1 MDIEKSGSFIYRNAR
16 PLDLARWMYLF
27 ENGDRDSVLNILAAY
42 QNEDGGFGHGLEP
55 DCWTPDSSPVQT
67 WTATEIIKETGL
79 EDAEHPVIQ
88 GILKYLSSG
97 MDFDGHTWANTV
109 PSNNDAPHAPWWTYS
124 PSHEVSY
131 NPTACFTG
139 FILKY
144 AQPGSEL
151 YQTALRLLQ
160 EAYSFFKTN
169 FPLESMHTV
178 SCFVELYGYLRG
190 GKAWGAV
197 DPDEFRDLLNRQISR
212 TLTRDTSVWAVEYVC
227 KPSLFIDSKDS
238 DFYAGCSEL
247 CDFECEFISDSQQA
261 DGTWAVTWAWS
272 DYPEQWHISKNWW
285 KSDLII
291 KNLKFFK
298 AMRG

>member
-27 ENGDRDSVLNILAAY
+27 ENGDRDSVLKILAAY

>member
-27 ENGDRDSVLNILAAY
+27 ENGDRDSVLKILAAY

-169 FPLESMHTV
+169 FPFESMHTV

>member
-1 MDIEKSGSFIYRNAR
+1 MDIEKSGAFIYRNAR

-27 ENGDRDSVLNILAAY
+27 ENGDRDSVLKILAAY

-88 GILKYLSSG
+88 VILKYLSSG

-261 DGTWAVTWAWS
+261 DGTWAVTWVWS

>member
-27 ENGDRDSVLNILAAY
+27 ENGDRDSVLKILAAY

-55 DCWTPDSSPVQT
+55 DCWNPDSSPVQT

-131 NPTACFTG
+131 NPTACFTV

-151 YQTALRLLQ
+151 YQTALSLLQ

-212 TLTRDTSVWAVEYVC
+212 TLTRDTSVWSVEYVC

>member
-27 ENGDRDSVLNILAAY
+27 ENGDRDSVLKILAAY

-55 DCWTPDSSPVQT
+55 DCWNPDSSPVQT